1 MSGAANKPLFPG
13 RIPAASESG
22 MRVSP
27 DVRSSA
33 TALREVRPDVLIR
46 ELLARFEAGD
56 YLGALAASDAVLD
69 PGGIL
74 LPTPAA
80 VGAKRARALSPAGAQ
95 ILLLADRR
103 ATLEEV
109 VYASGLPMLDALRCI
124 CELVEAGLLRIQER
138 LV

>member
-1 MSGAANKPLFPG
+1 
-13 RIPAASESG
+13 
-22 MRVSP
+22 MRVS
-27 DVRSSA
+27 DVRSPA

-74 LPTPAA
+74 IPTPAA

-95 ILLLADRR
+95 ILVLADRR

>member
-1 MSGAANKPLFPG
+1 M
-13 RIPAASESG
+13 
-22 MRVSP
+22 
-27 DVRSSA
+27 
-33 TALREVRPDVLIR
+33 IR

-69 PGGIL
+69 PGGVL
-74 LPTPAA
+74 LTTPAA
-80 VGAKRARALSPAGAQ
+80 KSAAGAARTLSPAGAQ

-124 CELVEAGLLRIQER
+124 CELVEAGLLRIQDP
-138 LV
+138 V